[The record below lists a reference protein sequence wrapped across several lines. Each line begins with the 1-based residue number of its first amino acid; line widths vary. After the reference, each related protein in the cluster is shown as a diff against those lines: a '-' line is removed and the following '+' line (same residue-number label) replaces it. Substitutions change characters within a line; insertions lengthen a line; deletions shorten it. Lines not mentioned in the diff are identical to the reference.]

1 MTLKVARAVSDAV
14 PVEPK
19 RILAVLTLAAL
30 DVHVPY
36 ATTLY
41 TVPAAIVLAGTV

>member
-1 MTLKVARAVSDAV
+1 VTLKVARAVSVAV

-19 RILAVLTLAAL
+19 RILGALTLAAL

-36 ATTLY
+36 ATTRY
-41 TVPAAIVLAGTV
+41 VVPAAMVLAGTV